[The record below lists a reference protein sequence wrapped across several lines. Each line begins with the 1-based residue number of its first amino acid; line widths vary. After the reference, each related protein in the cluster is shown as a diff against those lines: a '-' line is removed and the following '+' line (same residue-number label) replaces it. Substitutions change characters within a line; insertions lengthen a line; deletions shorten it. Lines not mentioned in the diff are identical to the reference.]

1 MLVIIAPFFFD
12 SFEVMGNIMS
22 NIRSLFSGSGW
33 LRYGL
38 ARLQRKMSLSAI
50 KASNID
56 ATSVVESGC
65 QVVSSTML
73 RHSFCGYDCTILNT
87 KIGAFCSIAD
97 NVYIGGSAHPI
108 HFVSTSPVFL
118 SHRDSVKEKFSHHD
132 FYDLPETIVGND
144 VWIGYGARVKAGVRI
159 GNGAVVGMGAVVT
172 RDVPAYGI
180 VGGNPARL
188 IKFRF
193 DDETCEA
200 IEQTQWWNYDDEKL
214 REQAIHFQD
223 PSEFLRANKLP

>member
-1 MLVIIAPFFFD
+1 MP
-12 SFEVMGNIMS
+12 

-38 ARLQRKMSLSAI
+38 ARLQRKMSLNAI
-50 KASNID
+50 KASKVD
-56 ATSVVESGC
+56 ATSVVESGS
-65 QVVSSTML
+65 QVVQSTMQ
-73 RHSFCGYDCTILNT
+73 RHSFCGYGCTILNA

-108 HFVSTSPVFL
+108 QFVSTSPVFL

-132 FYDLPETIVGND
+132 FYELPETVVGND
-144 VWIGYGARVKAGVRI
+144 VWIGYGAIVKAGVSI
-159 GNGAVVGMGAVVT
+159 GNGAVVGMGSVVT
-172 RDVPAYGI
+172 RDVPAYGV

-193 DDETCEA
+193 DDETREA
-200 IEQTQWWNYDDEKL
+200 IERTEWWNYDDVKL
-214 REQAIHFQD
+214 REQAVHFQN
-223 PSEFLRANKLP
+223 PAEFLRANNLP